1 MSSQANRR
9 NENRKDNQD
18 ENKKDD
24 VPEDV
29 EEVKKPHLFEKIF
42 EARQRLLDNGKF
54 YPVHIH
60 KQYGRSA

>member
-9 NENRKDNQD
+9 NENRKENQD

-29 EEVKKPHLFEKIF
+29 EEVKKPPLFDKIF
-42 EARQRLLDNGKF
+42 KARKRLIEEGKF
-54 YPVHIH
+54 YPIHIH
-60 KQYGRSA
+60 KQYGRST